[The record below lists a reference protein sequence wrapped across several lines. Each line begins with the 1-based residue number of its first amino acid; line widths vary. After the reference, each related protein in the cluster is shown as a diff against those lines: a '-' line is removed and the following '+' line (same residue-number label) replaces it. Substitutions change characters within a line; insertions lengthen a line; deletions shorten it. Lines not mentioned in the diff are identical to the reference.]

1 MSRATKKKHVS
12 REVLEDFVVPTA
24 SQKIVRVGL
33 MSPMDVYNTTFK
45 LTSLN

>member
-24 SQKIVRVGL
+24 RQKIVRVSL
-33 MSPMDVYNTTFK
+33 MPPTDVHGIPHYIII
-45 LTSLN
+45 S